1 MAQPSWAM
9 RTLTVLGLLAVLPA
23 CITTRQTLTPEAAKV
38 KYVEGKSEPP
48 CEMIEEITVGRE
60 WFVTDERQPA
70 KSKDDVV
77 VRMRR
82 LAAKRG
88 GNLVV
93 ILENEPPNAKCSGYN
108 GLGRVYRCS
117 DAELVKVAG
126 GPGPS
131 EETAA
136 ALESEPDD
144 VANSDRR

>member
-1 MAQPSWAM
+1 M
-9 RTLTVLGLLAVLPA
+9 RSVPALIFMLSLLSG
-23 CITTRQTLTPEAAKV
+23 CISTRQTLTPEAAKV
-38 KYVEGKSEPP
+38 RYVEGKNEPA

-117 DAELVKVAG
+117 DAELAKVAAST
-126 GPGPS
+126 GPD
-131 EETAA
+131 EATAA
-136 ALESEPDD
+136 ALESEATAPPADE
-144 VANSDRR
+144 N

>member
-1 MAQPSWAM
+1 M
-9 RTLTVLGLLAVLPA
+9 LLLGG

-38 KYVEGKSEPP
+38 RYVEGKLEPK

-82 LAAKRG
+82 LAAKKG

-93 ILENEPPNAKCSGYN
+93 ILENEPPGGKCSGYN
-108 GLGRVYRCS
+108 GLGRVYRCPA
-117 DAELVKVAG
+117 DELARVS
-126 GPGPS
+126 P
-131 EETAA
+131 
-136 ALESEPDD
+136 
-144 VANSDRR
+144 

>member
-1 MAQPSWAM
+1 M
-9 RTLTVLGLLAVLPA
+9 RPAAVLVLGLTSLALVSG
-23 CITTRQTLTPEAAKV
+23 CISGRQTLTPEAAQV
-38 KYVEGKSEPP
+38 KYVEGKLEPG
-48 CEMIEEITVGRE
+48 CQMIEEITVGRE

-93 ILENEPPNAKCSGYN
+93 ILENEPPGGKCSGYN

-117 DAELVKVAG
+117 AEELAKVAS
-126 GPGPS
+126 GPGPD
-131 EETAA
+131 EATAA
-136 ALESEPDD
+136 SVGGDD
-144 VANSDRR
+144 AAAGELAK

>member
-1 MAQPSWAM
+1 MQNRSLLPLA
-9 RTLTVLGLLAVLPA
+9 LLALCS
-23 CITTRQTLTPEAAKV
+23 CISSRQTLTPEAAKV
-38 KYVEGKSEPP
+38 RYVESKLEPA
-48 CEMIEEITVGRE
+48 CEMVEEISVGRE

-93 ILENEPPNAKCSGYN
+93 ILENEPRNAKCSGYN

-117 DAELVKVAG
+117 DAELAKVAG
-126 GPGPS
+126 GGGPD

-136 ALESEPDD
+136 ALETQNGAESNAD
-144 VANSDRR
+144 AK